1 VFSLSCCA
9 GGVSLGL
16 WGIVG
21 VSWVTIDAKVTMT
34 VFEQVDLNRVTTVCS
49 LLKSLLCGTDEK
61 PAVDFKIDLSKL
73 LPLICTTFLFAYLWG
88 LGGNLVEK
96 SMDAFDTFCR
106 DLFGETHDVK
116 VS

>member
-1 VFSLSCCA
+1 
-9 GGVSLGL
+9 
-16 WGIVG
+16 
-21 VSWVTIDAKVTMT
+21 M
-34 VFEQVDLNRVTTVCS
+34 
-49 LLKSLLCGTDEK
+49 SLLCGAGDK
-61 PAVDFKIDLSKL
+61 PHVDFKMDLSKL
-73 LPLICTTFLFAYLWG
+73 LPLICTTFVFAYVWG